1 MIANA
6 LSKGDRCI
14 RGGAA
19 APQVKGASRL
29 RWHGEKKTSLWQRS
43 GKAITTVLRRASIC
57 EGLITDSLL
66 ACGGIGVGESQAYS
80 RHCSIHSR
88 RYQTPLST
96 SFTLCNALPHAA
108 IGQSA
113 AVLWLQSRRNNHG
126 FRKPTA
132 PVPDWL
138 SHTHAVQSTAHFLC
152 PSLALPLAP
161 SLRRASGKYGRAPA
175 SDHGWLKRL
184 IYGDESHHH

>member
-57 EGLITDSLL
+57 EGLITDSLP
-66 ACGGIGVGESQAYS
+66 ARGGIGVGESQAYS
-80 RHCSIHSR
+80 RHRSIHSR

-96 SFTLCNALPHAA
+96 SFTLCNRSHRSVSGRTVVTKPPKQIMDLE
-108 IGQSA
+108 
-113 AVLWLQSRRNNHG
+113 SRQLRCQTG
-126 FRKPTA
+126 
-132 PVPDWL
+132 
-138 SHTHAVQSTAHFLC
+138 SHTHPRSPEHSTLSL
-152 PSLALPLAP
+152 SLARSSTGAESAQ
-161 SLRRASGKYGRAPA
+161 SLRQIWTSTGLG
-175 SDHGWLKRL
+175 SWLAQTPNLR
-184 IYGDESHHH
+184 